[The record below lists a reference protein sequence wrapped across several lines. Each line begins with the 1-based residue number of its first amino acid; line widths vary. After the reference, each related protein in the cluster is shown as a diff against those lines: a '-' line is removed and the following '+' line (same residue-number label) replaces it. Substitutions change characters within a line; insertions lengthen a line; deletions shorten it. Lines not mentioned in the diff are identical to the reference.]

1 MATIRPAMAIPASAP
16 ADSPPVFELD
26 GLLELDGMLVALK
39 EGDCVS
45 VDTEVIDDAVIV
57 DSIDCETIIDV
68 ADVAASGFP
77 HWVGIN

>member
-16 ADSPPVFELD
+16 ADSPPMF
-26 GLLELDGMLVALK
+26 ELDGMLVALK

>member
-16 ADSPPVFELD
+16 AGSPPILELD
-26 GLLELDGMLVALK
+26 GLLVALE
-39 EGDCVS
+39 EGDCVI
-45 VDTEVIDDAVIV
+45 VDTEVIDDEVVV
-57 DSIDCETIIDV
+57 DCIDFETVIDV

>member
-16 ADSPPVFELD
+16 ADSPPMFELD
-26 GLLELDGMLVALK
+26 GLLVALE
-39 EGDCVS
+39 EGDCVI
-45 VDTEVIDDAVIV
+45 VDTEV
-57 DSIDCETIIDV
+57 IDV